1 MNPVITEPALGA
13 FIVVLLRCGAVAMTA
28 PVIGQGGVPVRAKL
42 VLCVSVAIAI
52 AANHPGVAFV
62 DLPRTAVLE
71 LASGV
76 ITGLTASF
84 VLARVAVAGQVTGLA
99 LGLGF
104 ASEFDPRAGESA
116 GVIRTIVMSLA
127 GLAFLAANGLEALV
141 RGVATPTS
149 AIAVGTGCLELLRVG
164 AAAFGHG
171 LALAAPVMLAA
182 LVANVGLA
190 VMNRAAPALNVFSVA
205 LSTVLAL
212 GTTILLATSGSF
224 VSGVSEAAR
233 QATQALAP

>member
-1 MNPVITEPALGA
+1 MIPVITEPTLGA

-62 DLPRTAVLE
+62 DLPQTAVLE
-71 LASGV
+71 LASGI

-84 VLARVAVAGQVTGLA
+84 VLARIAVAGQIMGLA

-116 GVIRTIVMSLA
+116 GVIRTITMSLA

-149 AIAVGTGCLELLRVG
+149 AIAVGTGCLELLRIG

-182 LVANVGLA
+182 LVAHVGLA
-190 VMNRAAPALNVFSVA
+190 VMNRAAPALNVFSVS
-205 LSTVLAL
+205 LSAVLAL
-212 GTTILLATSGSF
+212 GTIILLATSGSF
-224 VSGVSEAAR
+224 VLGVSEAAR
-233 QATQALAP
+233 QATQVLAP